1 MLTLKSD
8 ELKQILESYG
18 LIPIEVNNV
27 KFVIDTSG
35 HKDNYGC
42 SIFRL
47 ENSLTAN
54 PFAKYLLLGLLIIKG
69 ICIIL
74 VLVMFVIQK

>member
-35 HKDNYGC
+35 HN
-42 SIFRL
+42 
-47 ENSLTAN
+47 LTTDVQ
-54 PFAKYLLLGLLIIKG
+54 YSD
-69 ICIIL
+69 
-74 VLVMFVIQK
+74 